1 MLGGTQPDTV
11 TLLTGSLFWGCLFA
25 SILVGIVVA
34 LVIFLFIW
42 QGSVYIAQRIVAVFI
57 GILIVALI
65 RIGIFCVGRRRYF
78 KAFYRTKP
86 AAANI
91 FFLAMEWANFALSV
105 GFVFVRMIKLLIT
118 TSFCIGR
125 IDTPFL
131 ARGMGEIGP
140 VELDAFPTI
149 HLRDILSHEA
159 HRHPYIEMLGSMYL
173 MKLHFGKRFGTNG
186 GSCWRLIFIYALFP
200 WLHKY
205 RVFSDD
211 GGGEANDD
219 DRLDCDEVRSSIADG
234 VKLPGA
240 SFMFSGKRRPVVSRD
255 VGRDEKDETIL
266 ELEKEIERLR
276 RRLEQG
282 GVRDDGVL

>member
-1 MLGGTQPDTV
+1 VTQPDTV

-25 SILVGIVVA
+25 SILVGIFVA

-42 QGSVYIAQRIVAVFI
+42 QGSVYIAQRIVAVFV
-57 GILIVALI
+57 GILIITLI
-65 RIGIFCVGRRRYF
+65 RIGIFCLGRHRYF

-105 GFVFVRMIKLLIT
+105 GFVFVRMIKLLLV
-118 TSFCIGR
+118 TSFSIGR

-159 HRHPYIEMLGSMYL
+159 HRHPYMETLGSMYL
-173 MKLHFGKRFGTNG
+173 MKLRHGKRFGTSA
-186 GSCWRLIFIYALFP
+186 GSCWRLIFVYALFP
-200 WLHKY
+200 WFHKY
-205 RVFSDD
+205 RVFLDKADAANDQDDRSDD
-211 GGGEANDD
+211 DVK
-219 DRLDCDEVRSSIADG
+219 DRENTHGSSYLFSTNNTKSVLQRG
-234 VKLPGA
+234 VSL
-240 SFMFSGKRRPVVSRD
+240 
-255 VGRDEKDETIL
+255 DEKDETIL
-266 ELEKEIERLR
+266 QLEKEINRLR
-276 RRLEQG
+276 TRLKQAG
-282 GVRDDGVL
+282 LLDDGV